1 MNFYVFSWK
10 RNFAFQKLLPSYL
23 ISLFNFFSN
32 HEIRNLCIFIFLVP
46 FSFCAKRMTRKLYP
60 SIFSTLFSSSIDNVI
75 ASIVSWRKSG
85 SINFSIAKKW
95 IDGCFTC
102 CATSWNLVSKK
113 LHIATYVSP
122 VKGSINFPP
131 LWIFLLFHF
140 TFVLSFIYSNC
151 SANYLHTIRL
161 ITELKEKE
169 EE

>member
-46 FSFCAKRMTRKLYP
+46 FSFCAKRMTRKVYP
-60 SIFSTLFSSSIDNVI
+60 SIFSSCFIDNVI
-75 ASIVSWRKSG
+75 ASIVFRGEKVSG
-85 SINFSIAKKW
+85 

-102 CATSWNLVSKK
+102 CTTSWNLVSEK

-169 EE
+169 